1 MAIKHKRLL
10 PSAINTLH
18 VQAPA
23 NAGLMMPADA
33 PFLRPEWQAGSILAV
48 FGC

>member
-1 MAIKHKRLL
+1 MATTHKRLL
-10 PSAINTLH
+10 SSAINTLH

-23 NAGLMMPADA
+23 NAGLMPADA

-48 FGC
+48 LGC